1 MTSIHRSF
9 IGVAALVTLSG
20 ISTAALADRED
31 IRLLSETKISLI
43 EAIQA
48 AEKHQGGK
56 AYEASIDDDSFSPA
70 YEVGVI
76 KDNSVYDIRVDAV
89 TGKVLGAREDIDD

>member
-1 MTSIHRSF
+1 MLSISRSTIATTAF
-9 IGVAALVTLSG
+9 LALTA
-20 ISTAALADRED
+20 ISTSAFADRED

-70 YEVGVI
+70 YEIGVI
-76 KDNSVYDIRVDAV
+76 RDTTIYDVRVDAV
-89 TGKVLGAREDIDD
+89 TGKVIGAREDIDD